1 MDPRIA
7 DPDPHQDVMDPQHC
21 HNLCQSPF
29 KIRRDK
35 DDLSFTPLPILFGQD
50 EALKETI
57 FELDDDLGNKTSKRK
72 RGEVLRAKALTERK
86 LAICRSAIEKNS
98 RSIKLGKVGSRL
110 GLPCKNE
117 KSSLGQL
124 SRFESRHLSKIQNG
138 RYIGKGVAKTL

>member
-1 MDPRIA
+1 MTKIAGSDRIRILIRGSGSI
-7 DPDPHQDVMDPQHC
+7 PNVMDPQYC
-21 HNLCQSPF
+21 HNLCQRPF
-29 KIRRDK
+29 KIRRAK

-98 RSIKLGKVGSRL
+98 RSIKLGKVGSR
-110 GLPCKNE
+110 
-117 KSSLGQL
+117 
-124 SRFESRHLSKIQNG
+124 
-138 RYIGKGVAKTL
+138 